1 MKKESHRK
9 PRRRPGRLASILG
22 LLLIA
27 LLLPLSVW
35 AQGEIASLN
44 ITNLDS
50 SDFPRIT
57 LQVLARDS
65 LGGPLQALGVE
76 QIQLSENNEP
86 QTIETIETVQAG
98 VRLAVVVDPGDGS
111 FNTGV
116 TLRDVYAYMLQ
127 DLRLFALDR
136 PWMLAGVDE
145 LLLLV
150 QEGESSVVV
159 VPPMA
164 DPESWFAT
172 ADAYAAPSGVAT
184 EAEEYGDYT
193 RAALMTALKE
203 LKLARPDGPDL
214 AEAILLYTP
223 GMRADLADVA
233 QEAIGLGIPIYIIL
247 CRPDETTYW
256 SEALPPLAEVTGG
269 EFIATYENEDP
280 ERLFEDIV
288 ARRTQFHLI
297 YESSLASVGKR
308 RLRLEVVGAPEPIM
322 ATSSYSMDLLPPQVE
337 LISPTVE
344 LIERGG
350 SEDPAQAEPA
360 FVTVVARVTWPDGSP
375 RAIQAARLLVD
386 GIAVGQ
392 AALSQDQ
399 VEIAWDIRA
408 FQSESWTPVSLQVEM
423 MDEFGLRGVS
433 EPVNLAI
440 QYAPPE
446 SKGWSW
452 PENILLYVAIGVALL
467 ALGVALFLFFNR
479 ERMGGAWQEARDNVA
494 DFVER
499 VTGRRT
505 ALVASA
511 FLVPLEGFD
520 EKPSK
525 SYEIYGTTAIGRSRR
540 HADLL
545 FHIGEDDSPI
555 SRLHCTILDEDDR
568 LALRD
573 EDSSNGTYVNG
584 EQLRPLQAVT
594 LHDGDIIDIAPLER
608 GGVRL
613 MFQLARADG
622 EQPGG
627 DEPVRM
633 TQPKRKPERD
643 SNW

>member
-98 VRLAVVVDPGDGS
+98 VQAGVRLAVVVDPGDGS

-159 VPPMA
+159 VPPVA

-184 EAEEYGDYT
+184 EAE
-193 RAALMTALKE
+193 ALKE

-288 ARRTQFHLI
+288 AR
-297 YESSLASVGKR
+297 
-308 RLRLEVVGAPEPIM
+308 
-322 ATSSYSMDLLPPQVE
+322 MDLLPPQVE

-446 SKGWSW
+446 SKRWSW